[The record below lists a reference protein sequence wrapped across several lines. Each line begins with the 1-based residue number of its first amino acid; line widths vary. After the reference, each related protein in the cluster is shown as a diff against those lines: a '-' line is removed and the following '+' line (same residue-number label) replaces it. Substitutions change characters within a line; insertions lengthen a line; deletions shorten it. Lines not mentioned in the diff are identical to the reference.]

1 VTVLARQ
8 RDYRPYH
15 FVRFPPSRVRR
26 AILYFMLVPSR
37 TSRRVA
43 VLTRSRPSIRASVV
57 IDAIVLALVRVV
69 HNLLKTHIHQIFVHR
84 LLRVARIS
92 IRADVVVVII
102 IIIIIDSIQLPM
114 LLLLLLLY
122 HVHFLLL

>member
-69 HNLLKTHIHQIFVHR
+69 HNLLKTHIHQIFVHG

-92 IRADVVVVII
+92 IRADVVVVI

>member
-57 IDAIVLALVRVV
+57 IDAIVLALVRVPV
-69 HNLLKTHIHQIFVHR
+69 HNLLKTHIHQIFVHG

-92 IRADVVVVII
+92 IRADVVVVI

>member
-102 IIIIIDSIQLPM
+102 IIIIDSIQLPM